1 MLKTPCETYLD
12 LSLPSHDILSGI
24 LHGKHVALLPKIVVC
39 MLVEPL
45 TFDLSCIFVRKFLW
59 PQPSS

>member
-1 MLKTPCETYLD
+1 
-12 LSLPSHDILSGI
+12 
-24 LHGKHVALLPKIVVC
+24 